1 MSNDGKVFPEHGLDA
16 AEVLEQIEALRDGD
30 LDWRSG
36 RAFSLVYNP
45 ADDAHEALLERVA
58 TMFQHENA
66 LNPLAYPSL
75 LQMELDIVAIA
86 TGLFGTAPNAGSI
99 SSGGTESIFLAVQ
112 VARDHARDELGI
124 AEPRMITAVTAHPA
138 FAKAAHYLD
147 IEQVFVPVR
156 DDGRMDTAA
165 LAEAFDDRSGLVV
178 GSAPCYPFGVIDDI
192 ETIAGLAAD
201 RGVLCHV
208 DACLGGWLLPWYEQI
223 GEPVPPWDFAV
234 DGVTSIS
241 ADVHKYG
248 YTFKG
253 LSTIT
258 YRTRELVKRQ
268 QFWYDSWPGGLYA
281 SGTTAGTRPA
291 PPIAGAW
298 AAIHHLGAE
307 GYRAKAEQVRDAGR
321 IFMEGIDQ
329 IDRLE
334 ITHRP
339 DIPVFEFTARDGSIL
354 AIAEGMDRRGWNL
367 DRQQGGLHLM
377 LSPAHLAVADQF
389 VSDLTDAVA
398 EAPVGQG
405 SGGDLEGTYGGVV

>member
-1 MSNDGKVFPEHGLDA
+1 MADESIFPEHGTDA
-16 AEVLEQIEALRDGD
+16 DEVLSRIAKMHEGD
-30 LDWRSG
+30 IDWRSG

-45 ADDAHEALLERVA
+45 ADDAHEELIETVA

-66 LNPLAYPSL
+66 LNPLVYPSL
-75 LQMELDIVAIA
+75 MEMELGLVAMA
-86 TGLFGTAPNAGSI
+86 AELFGTAPNAGSI

-112 VARDHARDELGI
+112 VARDHARQNMGI
-124 AEPRMITAVTAHPA
+124 AEPVIVTPITAHPA
-138 FAKAAHYLD
+138 FAKAVHYLD
-147 IEQVFVPVR
+147 MEQIFVPVG
-156 DDGRMDTAA
+156 DDGRADTDAMAA
-165 LAEAFDDRSGLVV
+165 AVDDRTALVV
-178 GSAPCYPFGVIDDI
+178 GSSPCYPYGVIDDI
-192 ETIAGLAAD
+192 PTIAGIAEKA
-201 RGVLCHV
+201 GILCHV

-223 GEPVPPWDFAV
+223 GEDVPPWDFRV
-234 DGVTSIS
+234 PGVTSLS

-253 LSTIT
+253 LSTVT
-258 YRTRELVKRQ
+258 YRTRELVKLQ

-291 PPIAGAW
+291 APIAGAW

-307 GYRAKAEQVRDAGR
+307 GYRAKATQVRDAGR
-321 IFMEGIDQ
+321 IFMDGIDA

-354 AIAEGMDRRGWNL
+354 AIADGMDRRGWHL

-377 LSPAHLAVADQF
+377 LSPAHLQVADQF
-389 VSDLTDAVA
+389 IADLTDAVA
-398 EAPVGQG
+398 EAPVGG
-405 SGGDLEGTYGGVV
+405 EGDGELGGTYGGVV

>member
-1 MSNDGKVFPEHGLDA
+1 MSDEPGVFPEHGMESTAVIAKLA
-16 AEVLEQIEALRDGD
+16 AMREGD

-45 ADDAHEALLERVA
+45 GDDAHEELLETVA

-75 LQMELDIVAIA
+75 MEMELNLVAMA
-86 TGLFGTAPNAGSI
+86 AELFGTAPNAGSI

-112 VARDHARDELGI
+112 VMRDHARQNRGI
-124 AEPRMITAVTAHPA
+124 AEPKLVTAITAHPA

-147 IEQVFVPVR
+147 VEQVFVPVR
-156 DDGRMDTAA
+156 DDGRMDTDA
-165 LAEAFDDRSGLVV
+165 LAAAIDDSTGLVV
-178 GSAPCYPFGVIDDI
+178 GSSPCYPYGVIDDI
-192 ETIAGLAAD
+192 ETIAGLAAE

-223 GEPVPPWDFAV
+223 GEPVPPWDFRV

-253 LSTIT
+253 LSTIM
-258 YRTRELVKRQ
+258 YRTRELVKLQ
-268 QFWYDSWPGGLYA
+268 QFWYDTWPGGLYA

-298 AAIHHLGAE
+298 AAIHHLGGE
-307 GYRAKAEQVRDAGR
+307 GYRAKAKQIRDAGKA
-321 IFMEGIDQ
+321 FTAGIEE

-354 AIAEGMDRRGWNL
+354 AIADGMDKRGWHL

-377 LSPAHLAVADQF
+377 LSPAHLGVADQF
-389 VSDLTDAVA
+389 IADLADAVA
-398 EAPVGQG
+398 EAPVG
-405 SGGDLEGTYGGVV
+405 GGGELGGTYGGVI